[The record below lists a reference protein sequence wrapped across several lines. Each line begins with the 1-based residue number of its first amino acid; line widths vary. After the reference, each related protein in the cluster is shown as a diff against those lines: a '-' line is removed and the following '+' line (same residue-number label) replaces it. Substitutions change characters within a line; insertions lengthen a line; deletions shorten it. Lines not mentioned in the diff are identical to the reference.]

1 MFSAAKPRPTL
12 LHIIQPDNRLSR
24 RISMLSFIGL
34 PPFLVDY
41 NDLVQDGYY
50 LENLSGQGDP
60 SFLVPQKFEGR
71 VVFRPRYFYQEPG
84 AWHLSFKHRYRI
96 TQFRVEIHTINGK
109 ILSKI
114 ELVGNGAAMSDPI
127 LQELQ
132 LLAKVPRGG
141 GIIDYTNPPRV
152 LRPGEAVKLTAKRAI
167 IADEAGF
174 AVKLEIMD
182 PSRARDCYG
191 LSDIIHQH

>member
-1 MFSAAKPRPTL
+1 
-12 LHIIQPDNRLSR
+12 
-24 RISMLSFIGL
+24 
-34 PPFLVDY
+34 VDY
-41 NDLVQDGYY
+41 NDLIQDGYC
-50 LENLSGQGDP
+50 LEDLSRP
-60 SFLVPQKFEGR
+60 WNASFPVVQKLEGR
-71 VVFRPRYFYQEPG
+71 VVIRLRDIYQEPET
-84 AWHLSFKHRYRI
+84 WFLSFKHRHRP
-96 TQFRVEIHTINGK
+96 TQFRVEMHTMNSK
-109 ILSKI
+109 IFSKI
-114 ELVGNGAAMSDPI
+114 ELEGNRAAMSDPS

-132 LLAKVPRGG
+132 LPAEYPHGE